1 MIASFLLI
9 LSFYSVMF
17 DNNDNSWYI
26 VDDIYEFSILG
37 VEQDLYQQIIY
48 VLSAE

>member
-26 VDDIYEFSILG
+26 VDDIYDFSILG
-37 VEQDLYQQIIY
+37 VEQDSYQQIILY
-48 VLSAE
+48 TVS